1 MPDRSDNLH
10 CLSFQNLQTELKN
23 LFWNSSKCILKI
35 CQLLPEKSKIL
46 DFMMT
51 SSLFGDHF
59 GKLFLVIL
67 FFLLQRTYV
76 PIFII
81 ISLMVQ
87 ILGRGGK
94 FTPPC
99 LSATLDPPCTI
110 GLNFPLTKY
119 TQVCFRIMFK
129 HKRKTMANNAFVS
142 TKRSSSLCHSL

>member
-87 ILGRGGK
+87 ILGRGGGK
-94 FTPPC
+94 FTPPMLKCYPRPPMHNRVNRTSFSRADFC
-99 LSATLDPPCTI
+99 LCSNSILYS
-110 GLNFPLTKY
+110 LPLSVGFLIRT
-119 TQVCFRIMFK
+119 
-129 HKRKTMANNAFVS
+129 VS
-142 TKRSSSLCHSL
+142 M